1 MAISNEKTERVVK
14 LVREC
19 QLKDEAEAMPTDELV
34 STLEIF
40 LAELQKRNNENL
52 QTTVTEHSEKV
63 PEENVHWAS
72 ERGDQH
78 DE

>member
-40 LAELQKRNNENL
+40 LEEVQKRNEVQREQEN
-52 QTTVTEHSEKV
+52 
-63 PEENVHWAS
+63 
-72 ERGDQH
+72 
-78 DE
+78 